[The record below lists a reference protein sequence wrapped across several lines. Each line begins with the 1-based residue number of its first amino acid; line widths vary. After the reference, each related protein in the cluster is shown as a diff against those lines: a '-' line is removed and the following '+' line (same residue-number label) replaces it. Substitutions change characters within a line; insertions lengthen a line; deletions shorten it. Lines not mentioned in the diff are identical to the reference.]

1 MIDKSTKQHY
11 EMQGGGPN
19 YLGKQKMVT
28 APKKWLSSPDHEPAE
43 LAYITEKEKDILL
56 DLNLYGS
63 LKNGKP
69 NRGPSGIMSLQ
80 GDMGGWSG
88 GSSGGGNTG
97 GGGDSGPDPREQ
109 AIQRA
114 KEAAAKRA
122 TEQKKQEQEKRSKEK
137 GKSLH
142 GGPTV
147 KEALA
152 PIKKKKQ
159 EEQEK
164 ISKELG
170 EALHGGPKFDK
181 EKAKL
186 TKLIRDQALEK
197 MDVIPDDTTQLDL
210 NKFGET
216 VIPEALPK
224 GHPDRIEEETEEA
237 VKQLSTKAG
246 TKEALKEFK
255 ALDTGRRYTPDFDLL
270 EKLGVT
276 RPEGI
281 LGSLVDTGQKYFDP
295 KKMLKD
301 AAIKYGMKKMGL
313 GAINPYLGIASMLK
327 DTKLNPLNWFK
338 RKPVDM
344 TAFNKLGLYDEGT
357 PAAADT
363 LTAKARDAYDL
374 PLEGNV
380 IAENIAKF
388 TGKDTG
394 GKSMMEDFYANQG
407 SWSERVGEQLGTNLQ
422 EAGATKMSKEEH
434 DQLLKDAGVTVGGGG
449 QVETFPRF
457 LADEYGSYKPYMGG
471 PGATQSIVDEYK
483 GNYPGLL
490 DVPIED
496 LQKRFDIGLENSNL
510 MQVSKPNQLPIM
522 AANGGL
528 INLFKYGGF
537 LG

>member
-1 MIDKSTKQHY
+1 
-11 EMQGGGPN
+11 
-19 YLGKQKMVT
+19 
-28 APKKWLSSPDHEPAE
+28 
-43 LAYITEKEKDILL
+43 
-56 DLNLYGS
+56 
-63 LKNGKP
+63 
-69 NRGPSGIMSLQ
+69 
-80 GDMGGWSG
+80 
-88 GSSGGGNTG
+88 
-97 GGGDSGPDPREQ
+97 
-109 AIQRA
+109 
-114 KEAAAKRA
+114 
-122 TEQKKQEQEKRSKEK
+122 
-137 GKSLH
+137 
-142 GGPTV
+142 
-147 KEALA
+147 
-152 PIKKKKQ
+152 
-159 EEQEK
+159 
-164 ISKELG
+164 
-170 EALHGGPKFDK
+170 
-181 EKAKL
+181 
-186 TKLIRDQALEK
+186 
-197 MDVIPDDTTQLDL
+197 
-210 NKFGET
+210 
-216 VIPEALPK
+216 
-224 GHPDRIEEETEEA
+224 
-237 VKQLSTKAG
+237 
-246 TKEALKEFK
+246 
-255 ALDTGRRYTPDFDLL
+255 
-270 EKLGVT
+270 
-276 RPEGI
+276 
-281 LGSLVDTGQKYFDP
+281 
-295 KKMLKD
+295 MLKD

-313 GAINPYLGIASMLK
+313 GAINPYLGVASMLK

-363 LTAKARDAYDL
+363 LTAKARDAYNL